1 MARRDADDVIEKRD
15 PNPVTISALVI
26 AVVAILGA
34 MVLQIMEIAEY
45 GKGEAQQVVA
55 SDKSDFD
62 RTVNN
67 IPQLSDGSD
76 EGLGGDAEYFQVSVQ
91 EGKGC
96 YAPYGCGISVSFDVA
111 IRTAMKN
118 FAKDVI
124 AAPIRKAEMD
134 AYDKENEEAE
144 RKAGQA

>member
-1 MARRDADDVIEKRD
+1 MTEMDKLIAWRDELPKERWFRIYSPWA
-15 PNPVTISALVI
+15 PT
-26 AVVAILGA
+26 
-34 MVLQIMEIAEY
+34 
-45 GKGEAQQVVA
+45 
-55 SDKSDFD
+55 
-62 RTVNN
+62 
-67 IPQLSDGSD
+67 D

>member
-67 IPQLSDGSD
+67 ILQLSDGSD
-76 EGLGGDAEYFQVSVQ
+76 EGLGGDD
-91 EGKGC
+91 EGDEEDADEDDDDGEEEEDLDEDDDL
-96 YAPYGCGISVSFDVA
+96 GI
-111 IRTAMKN
+111 
-118 FAKDVI
+118 
-124 AAPIRKAEMD
+124 
-134 AYDKENEEAE
+134 
-144 RKAGQA
+144 